1 MSYKKEQALEFIDML
16 APIAQKAFNNI
27 GKILPSICI
36 AMAIV
41 ESNCG
46 QSSIMKKN
54 NALLGQKVGTGKTAK
69 KYWSGKFFVSR
80 TKEEYTVGTHTIIK
94 SAFRAYDSVEQ
105 CVFNY
110 YELLNTSL
118 YKKVVSNV
126 DYKTQMQQIK
136 DCGYMTSSTEVSS
149 VISIIEKY
157 NLTIY
162 DIKNDSKSDNE
173 NDNENYNE
181 NDNNVTVYT
190 VKKND
195 TLWGIASKYYGYG
208 IKWRIIYDYNNLS
221 STILRVGQKLIIP

>member
-94 SAFRAYDSVEQ
+94 SAFRAYDSIEQ
-105 CVFNY
+105 CIFNY

-126 DYKTQMQQIK
+126 DYKTQIQQIK
-136 DCGYMTSSTEVSS
+136 DCGYMTSSTEVNS

-162 DIKNDSKSDNE
+162 DTKNDSE
-173 NDNENYNE
+173 NSIEKEINSA
-181 NDNNVTVYT
+181 TVYT

>member
-94 SAFRAYDSVEQ
+94 SAFRAYDSIEQ

-118 YKKVVSNV
+118 YKKVVGNV
-126 DYKTQMQQIK
+126 DYKTQIQQIK
-136 DCGYMTSSTEVSS
+136 DCGYMTSSTEVNS

-162 DIKNDSKSDNE
+162 DTKNDSE
-173 NDNENYNE
+173 NSIEKEINSA
-181 NDNNVTVYT
+181 TIYT

>member
-41 ESNCG
+41 ESDCG
-46 QSSIMKKN
+46 QSNIMKKN

-118 YKKVVSNV
+118 YKKVVGNV
-126 DYKTQMQQIK
+126 DYKTQIQQIK
-136 DCGYMTSSTEVSS
+136 DCGYMTSSTEVNS

-162 DIKNDSKSDNE
+162 DTKNDSE
-173 NDNENYNE
+173 NSIEKEINSA
-181 NDNNVTVYT
+181 TVYT

>member
-27 GKILPSICI
+27 GKILPSVCI

-46 QSSIMKKN
+46 QSNIMKKN

-94 SAFRAYDSVEQ
+94 SAFRAYDSIEQ

-118 YKKVVSNV
+118 YKKVASNV

-136 DCGYMTSSTEVSS
+136 DCGYMTSSTEVNS
-149 VISIIEKY
+149 VISLIEKY

-162 DIKNDSKSDNE
+162 DTKNDSE
-173 NDNENYNE
+173 NSIEKEINSA
-181 NDNNVTVYT
+181 TVYT

>member
-1 MSYKKEQALEFIDML
+1 MSYKKEQALEFIDMI

-118 YKKVVSNV
+118 YKKVTSNV

-136 DCGYMTSSTEVSS
+136 DCGYMTSSTEVNS

-162 DIKNDSKSDNE
+162 DTKNDSE
-173 NDNENYNE
+173 NSIEKEINSA
-181 NDNNVTVYT
+181 TVYT

>member
-41 ESNCG
+41 ESDCG

-118 YKKVVSNV
+118 YKKVASNV

-136 DCGYMTSSTEVSS
+136 DCGYMTSSTEVNS

-162 DIKNDSKSDNE
+162 DTKNDSE
-173 NDNENYNE
+173 NSIEKEINSAI
-181 NDNNVTVYT
+181 VYT

>member
-80 TKEEYTVGTHTIIK
+80 TKEEYIVGTHTIIK

-118 YKKVVSNV
+118 YKKVSSNV

-136 DCGYMTSSTEVSS
+136 DCGYMTSSTEVNS

-162 DIKNDSKSDNE
+162 DTKNDSE
-173 NDNENYNE
+173 NSIEKEINSA
-181 NDNNVTVYT
+181 TVYT

>member
-46 QSSIMKKN
+46 QSNIMKKN

-94 SAFRAYDSVEQ
+94 SAFRAYDSIEQ
-105 CVFNY
+105 CIFNY

-118 YKKVVSNV
+118 YKKVASNV

-136 DCGYMTSSTEVSS
+136 DCGYMTSSTEVNS

-162 DIKNDSKSDNE
+162 DTKNDSE
-173 NDNENYNE
+173 NSIEKEINSA
-181 NDNNVTVYT
+181 TVYT

>member
-118 YKKVVSNV
+118 YKKVASNV

-136 DCGYMTSSTEVSS
+136 DCGYMTSSTEVNS

-162 DIKNDSKSDNE
+162 DTKNDSE
-173 NDNENYNE
+173 NSIEKEINSA
-181 NDNNVTVYT
+181 TVYT

>member
-46 QSSIMKKN
+46 QSNIMKKN

-118 YKKVVSNV
+118 YKKVVGNV

-136 DCGYMTSSTEVSS
+136 DCGYMTSSTEVNS

-162 DIKNDSKSDNE
+162 DTNNDSE
-173 NDNENYNE
+173 NSIEKEINSA
-181 NDNNVTVYT
+181 TVYT

>member
-1 MSYKKEQALEFIDML
+1 MSYKKEQALEFIDMI

-46 QSSIMKKN
+46 QSNIMKKN

-136 DCGYMTSSTEVSS
+136 DCGYMTSSTEVNS

-162 DIKNDSKSDNE
+162 DTKNDSE
-173 NDNENYNE
+173 NSIEKEMNSA
-181 NDNNVTVYT
+181 TVYT

>member
-1 MSYKKEQALEFIDML
+1 MSYKKEQALEFINML

-41 ESNCG
+41 ESDCG
-46 QSSIMKKN
+46 QSNIMKKN

-136 DCGYMTSSTEVSS
+136 DCGYMTSSTEVNS

-162 DIKNDSKSDNE
+162 DTKNDSE
-173 NDNENYNE
+173 NSIEKEINSA
-181 NDNNVTVYT
+181 TVYT

>member
-118 YKKVVSNV
+118 YKKVSSNV

-136 DCGYMTSSTEVSS
+136 DCGYMTSSTEVNS

-162 DIKNDSKSDNE
+162 DTKNDSE
-173 NDNENYNE
+173 NSIEKEINSA
-181 NDNNVTVYT
+181 TVYT

>member
-118 YKKVVSNV
+118 YKKVASNV

-136 DCGYMTSSTEVSS
+136 DCGYMTSSTEVNS
-149 VISIIEKY
+149 VISLIEKY

-162 DIKNDSKSDNE
+162 DIKNDSE
-173 NDNENYNE
+173 NSIEKEMNSA
-181 NDNNVTVYT
+181 TVYT
-190 VKKND
+190 VEKND

>member
-46 QSSIMKKN
+46 QSNIMKKN

-80 TKEEYTVGTHTIIK
+80 TKEEYAVGTHTIIK
-94 SAFRAYDSVEQ
+94 SAFRAYDSIEQ

-136 DCGYMTSSTEVSS
+136 DCGYMTSSTEVNS

-162 DIKNDSKSDNE
+162 DTKNDSE
-173 NDNENYNE
+173 NSIEKEINSA
-181 NDNNVTVYT
+181 TVYT

>member
-46 QSSIMKKN
+46 HSNIMKKN
-54 NALLGQKVGTGKTAK
+54 NALLGQKVGTGKTEK

-94 SAFRAYDSVEQ
+94 SAFRAYDSIEQ

-118 YKKVVSNV
+118 YKKVASNV

-136 DCGYMTSSTEVSS
+136 DCGYMTSSTEVNS

-162 DIKNDSKSDNE
+162 DTKNDSE
-173 NDNENYNE
+173 NSIEKEINSA
-181 NDNNVTVYT
+181 TVYT

>member
-41 ESNCG
+41 ESDCG
-46 QSSIMKKN
+46 QSNIMKKN

-126 DYKTQMQQIK
+126 DYKTQMKQIK
-136 DCGYMTSSTEVSS
+136 DCGYMTSSTEVNS

-162 DIKNDSKSDNE
+162 DTKNDSE
-173 NDNENYNE
+173 NSIEKEINSA
-181 NDNNVTVYT
+181 TVYT

>member
-94 SAFRAYDSVEQ
+94 SAFRAYDSIEQ

-118 YKKVVSNV
+118 YKKVASNV

-136 DCGYMTSSTEVSS
+136 DCGYMTSSTEVNS

-162 DIKNDSKSDNE
+162 DTKNDSE
-173 NDNENYNE
+173 NSIEKEINSA
-181 NDNNVTVYT
+181 TVYT

>member
-94 SAFRAYDSVEQ
+94 SAFRAYDSIEQ
-105 CVFNY
+105 CIFNY

-118 YKKVVSNV
+118 YKKVASNV

-136 DCGYMTSSTEVSS
+136 DCGYMTSSTEVNS

-162 DIKNDSKSDNE
+162 DTKNDSE
-173 NDNENYNE
+173 NSIEKEINSA
-181 NDNNVTVYT
+181 TVYT

>member
-46 QSSIMKKN
+46 QSNIMKKN

-69 KYWSGKFFVSR
+69 KYWGGKFFVSR

-94 SAFRAYDSVEQ
+94 SAFRAYDSIEQ

-136 DCGYMTSSTEVSS
+136 DCGYMTSSTEVNS

-162 DIKNDSKSDNE
+162 DTKNDSE
-173 NDNENYNE
+173 NSIEKEINSA
-181 NDNNVTVYT
+181 TVYT

>member
-136 DCGYMTSSTEVSS
+136 DCGYMTSSTEVNS

-162 DIKNDSKSDNE
+162 DIKNDSE
-173 NDNENYNE
+173 NSIEKEMNS
-181 NDNNVTVYT
+181 VTVYT
-190 VKKND
+190 VEKND

>member
-41 ESNCG
+41 ESDCG

-136 DCGYMTSSTEVSS
+136 DCGYMTSSTEVNS

-162 DIKNDSKSDNE
+162 DTKNDSE
-173 NDNENYNE
+173 NSIEKEINSAI
-181 NDNNVTVYT
+181 VYT

>member
-16 APIAQKAFNNI
+16 APTAQKAFNNI
-27 GKILPSICI
+27 GKILPSVCI

-105 CVFNY
+105 CIFNY

-126 DYKTQMQQIK
+126 DYKTQIQQIK
-136 DCGYMTSSTEVSS
+136 DCGYMTSSTEVNS

-162 DIKNDSKSDNE
+162 DTKNDSE
-173 NDNENYNE
+173 NSIEKEINSA
-181 NDNNVTVYT
+181 TVYT

>member
-126 DYKTQMQQIK
+126 DYKTQIQQIK
-136 DCGYMTSSTEVSS
+136 DCGYMTSSTEVNS

-162 DIKNDSKSDNE
+162 DTKNDSE
-173 NDNENYNE
+173 NSIEKEINSA
-181 NDNNVTVYT
+181 TIYT

-208 IKWRIIYDYNNLS
+208 IKWRIIYDYNNLN

>member
-27 GKILPSICI
+27 GKILPSVCI

-46 QSSIMKKN
+46 QSNIMKKN

-80 TKEEYTVGTHTIIK
+80 TKEEYTVGTHTIIQ
-94 SAFRAYDSVEQ
+94 SAFRAYDSVDQ

-136 DCGYMTSSTEVSS
+136 DCGYMTSSTEVNS

-162 DIKNDSKSDNE
+162 DTKNDSE
-173 NDNENYNE
+173 NSIEKEINSA
-181 NDNNVTVYT
+181 TVYT

>member
-36 AMAIV
+36 AMAII

-46 QSSIMKKN
+46 QSNIMKKN

-80 TKEEYTVGTHTIIK
+80 TKEEYTVGTHSIIK
-94 SAFRAYDSVEQ
+94 SAFRAYDSIEQ

-126 DYKTQMQQIK
+126 DYKTQIQQIK
-136 DCGYMTSSTEVSS
+136 DCGYMTSSTEVNS

-162 DIKNDSKSDNE
+162 DTKNDSGNSIEKEMNSA
-173 NDNENYNE
+173 
-181 NDNNVTVYT
+181 TVYT

>member
-27 GKILPSICI
+27 GKVLPSICI

-94 SAFRAYDSVEQ
+94 SAFRAYDSIEQ
-105 CVFNY
+105 CIFNY

-118 YKKVVSNV
+118 YKKVVGNV
-126 DYKTQMQQIK
+126 DYKTQIQQIK
-136 DCGYMTSSTEVSS
+136 DCGYMTSSTEVNS

-162 DIKNDSKSDNE
+162 DTKNDSE
-173 NDNENYNE
+173 NSIEKEINSA
-181 NDNNVTVYT
+181 TVYT

>member
-41 ESNCG
+41 ESDCG
-46 QSSIMKKN
+46 QSNIMKKN

-94 SAFRAYDSVEQ
+94 SAFRADDSIEQ

-136 DCGYMTSSTEVSS
+136 DCGYMTSSTEVNS

-162 DIKNDSKSDNE
+162 DTKNDSE
-173 NDNENYNE
+173 NSIEKEINSA
-181 NDNNVTVYT
+181 TVYT

>member
-41 ESNCG
+41 ESDCG
-46 QSSIMKKN
+46 QSNIMKKN

-162 DIKNDSKSDNE
+162 DTKNDSDNDIE
-173 NDNENYNE
+173 
-181 NDNNVTVYT
+181 NNVTVYT

>member
-27 GKILPSICI
+27 GKILPSVCI

-69 KYWSGKFFVSR
+69 KYWGGKFFVSR

-94 SAFRAYDSVEQ
+94 SAFRAYDSIEQ
-105 CVFNY
+105 CIFNY

-118 YKKVVSNV
+118 YKKVVGNV
-126 DYKTQMQQIK
+126 DYKTQIQQIK
-136 DCGYMTSSTEVSS
+136 DCGYMTSSTEVNS

-162 DIKNDSKSDNE
+162 DTKNDSGNSIEKEMNSA
-173 NDNENYNE
+173 
-181 NDNNVTVYT
+181 TVYT

>member
-1 MSYKKEQALEFIDML
+1 MSYKKEQALEFINML

-69 KYWSGKFFVSR
+69 KYWSGKFFVSK

-126 DYKTQMQQIK
+126 DYKTQIQQIK
-136 DCGYMTSSTEVSS
+136 DCGYMTSSTEVNS

-162 DIKNDSKSDNE
+162 DTKNDSE
-173 NDNENYNE
+173 NSIEKEINSA
-181 NDNNVTVYT
+181 TIYT

>member
-118 YKKVVSNV
+118 YKKVASNV

-136 DCGYMTSSTEVSS
+136 DCGYMTSSTEVNS
-149 VISIIEKY
+149 VISLIEKY

-162 DIKNDSKSDNE
+162 DIKNDSE
-173 NDNENYNE
+173 NSIGKEMNSA
-181 NDNNVTVYT
+181 TVYT
-190 VKKND
+190 VEKND

>member
-1 MSYKKEQALEFIDML
+1 MSYKKEQALEFIDMI

-46 QSSIMKKN
+46 QSNIMKKN

-94 SAFRAYDSVEQ
+94 SAFRAYDSIEQ

-118 YKKVVSNV
+118 YKKVASNV
-126 DYKTQMQQIK
+126 DYKTQIQQIK
-136 DCGYMTSSTEVSS
+136 DCGYMTSSTEVNS

-162 DIKNDSKSDNE
+162 DTKNDSE
-173 NDNENYNE
+173 NSIEKEINSA
-181 NDNNVTVYT
+181 TVYT

>member
-16 APIAQKAFNNI
+16 APIAQKAFSNI
-27 GKILPSICI
+27 GKILPSVCI
-36 AMAIV
+36 AMAII

-46 QSSIMKKN
+46 QSNIMKKN

-80 TKEEYTVGTHTIIK
+80 TKEEYIVGTHTIIK
-94 SAFRAYDSVEQ
+94 SAFRAYDSIEQ
-105 CVFNY
+105 CIFNY

-118 YKKVVSNV
+118 YKKVVGNV

-136 DCGYMTSSTEVSS
+136 DCGYMTSSTEVNS

-162 DIKNDSKSDNE
+162 DTKNDSE
-173 NDNENYNE
+173 NSIEKEINSA
-181 NDNNVTVYT
+181 TIYT

>member
-46 QSSIMKKN
+46 QSDIMKKN

-94 SAFRAYDSVEQ
+94 SAFRAYDSIEQ

-126 DYKTQMQQIK
+126 DYKTQIQQIK
-136 DCGYMTSSTEVSS
+136 DCGYMTSSTEVNS

-162 DIKNDSKSDNE
+162 DTKNDSE
-173 NDNENYNE
+173 NSIEKEINSA
-181 NDNNVTVYT
+181 TVYT

>member
-46 QSSIMKKN
+46 QSNIMKKN

-80 TKEEYTVGTHTIIK
+80 TKEEYTVGIHTIIK

-136 DCGYMTSSTEVSS
+136 DCGYMTSSTEVNS

-162 DIKNDSKSDNE
+162 DTKNDSE
-173 NDNENYNE
+173 NSIEKEINSA
-181 NDNNVTVYT
+181 TVYT

>member
-27 GKILPSICI
+27 GKILPSVCI

-94 SAFRAYDSVEQ
+94 SAFRAYDSIEQ

-118 YKKVVSNV
+118 YKKVASNV

-136 DCGYMTSSTEVSS
+136 DCGYMTSSTEVNS

-162 DIKNDSKSDNE
+162 DTKNYSE
-173 NDNENYNE
+173 NSIEKEINSA
-181 NDNNVTVYT
+181 TVYT

>member
-1 MSYKKEQALEFIDML
+1 MSYKKEQALEFIDMI

-118 YKKVVSNV
+118 YKKVTSNV

-136 DCGYMTSSTEVSS
+136 DCGYMTSSTEVNS

-162 DIKNDSKSDNE
+162 DTKNDSEKEINSA
-173 NDNENYNE
+173 
-181 NDNNVTVYT
+181 TVYT

>member
-46 QSSIMKKN
+46 QSNIMKKN

-69 KYWSGKFFVSR
+69 KYWGGRFFVSR

-118 YKKVVSNV
+118 YKKVASNV

-136 DCGYMTSSTEVSS
+136 DCGYMTSSTEVNS

-162 DIKNDSKSDNE
+162 DTKNDSE
-173 NDNENYNE
+173 NSIEKEVNSA
-181 NDNNVTVYT
+181 TVYT

>member
-46 QSSIMKKN
+46 QSNIMKKN

-126 DYKTQMQQIK
+126 DYKTQIQQIK
-136 DCGYMTSSTEVSS
+136 DCGYMTSSTEVNS

-157 NLTIY
+157 NLTVY
-162 DIKNDSKSDNE
+162 NTKNDSE
-173 NDNENYNE
+173 NSIEKEINSA
-181 NDNNVTVYT
+181 TVYT

-208 IKWRIIYDYNNLS
+208 INWRIIYDYNNLS